1 MSSRLPTGGRARA
14 APRTLDESGYGEGV
28 ADVVKTSGGGAW
40 KGGMLPRTL
49 DESGYGEGV
58 ADVVKTSD
66 GAACKGGA
74 PNS

>member
-1 MSSRLPTGGRARA
+1 MSSRLPTGLRGRAA
-14 APRTLDESGYGEGV
+14 
-28 ADVVKTSGGGAW
+28 
-40 KGGMLPRTL
+40 PRTL

-66 GAACKGGA
+66 GAAGKGGA